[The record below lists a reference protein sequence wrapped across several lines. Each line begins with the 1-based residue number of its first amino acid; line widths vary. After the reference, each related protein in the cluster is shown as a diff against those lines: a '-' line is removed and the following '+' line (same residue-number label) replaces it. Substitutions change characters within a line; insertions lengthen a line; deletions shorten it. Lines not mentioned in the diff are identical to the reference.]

1 MGMNADK
8 DEVRQM
14 KEIFNEIDTNHDG
27 VITYEDLQ
35 QVKSKKISGE
45 RWIAIFKQ
53 CDLDGDGRIDFEE
66 FMSAA
71 VDQNKI
77 FTEENIKVA
86 FNLFD

>member
-1 MGMNADK
+1 MGMNAN
-8 DEVRQM
+8 
-14 KEIFNEIDTNHDG
+14 KEDITAMVNAFNEIDTNHDG

-45 RWIAIFKQ
+45 RWIQIFRE

-71 VDQNKI
+71 VD
-77 FTEENIKVA
+77 
-86 FNLFD
+86 